1 LNFGLLLRLQRRHGL
16 LAAAVAAC
24 IAKNQAATSQVHK
37 LETRL
42 NAPQTWPGKPAAAG
56 WPAGKM
62 LCRQQ
67 PVRQDFSLE

>member
-24 IAKNQAATSQVHK
+24 SAKNQAATSQVHK

-42 NAPQTWPGKPAAAG
+42 NAPQTCPASLLLRVGRQVKCFAG
-56 WPAGKM
+56 N
-62 LCRQQ
+62 
-67 PVRQDFSLE
+67 SLSGRISR